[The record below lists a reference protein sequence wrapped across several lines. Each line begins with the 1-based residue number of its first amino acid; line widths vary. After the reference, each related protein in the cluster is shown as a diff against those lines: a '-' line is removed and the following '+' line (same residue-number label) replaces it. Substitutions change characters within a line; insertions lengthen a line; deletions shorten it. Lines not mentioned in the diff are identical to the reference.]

1 MFEGWDSFYLL
12 IGGAAGALIGLFFI
26 VVTLMR
32 GGDAEIRLRSA
43 SVYMSPTVAHLA
55 MVLALSALATAPRI
69 PEPAYGAIFGGC
81 ALVCM
86 GFAGRALFMLGSGAI
101 KAPHWTDFWAYGAG
115 PFVACLVLAA
125 SVAAIWLAPA
135 WAARGIA
142 ASLIALLLIAVRN
155 AWDLVTWIAAKGDQ
169 LDAPAEPPAAS

>member
-1 MFEGWDSFYLL
+1 MFEGWDSFYLM

-26 VVTLMR
+26 VITLMR
-32 GGDAEIRLRSA
+32 GGDPEMRLRGA

-69 PEPAYGAIFGGC
+69 PQAVYGLVFGAC
-81 ALVCM
+81 ALVSM
-86 GFAGRALFMLGSGAI
+86 GFAVRALFMLGSGAI
-101 KAPHWTDFWAYGAG
+101 KATHWTDFWAYGAG
-115 PFVACLVLAA
+115 PFAACLLLAG
-125 SVAAIWLAPA
+125 SVAAIWFAPP

-142 ASLIALLLIAVRN
+142 ASLIALLLIAIRN

-169 LDAPAEPPAAS
+169 LDTPQSS